1 MNPLTPLAGPVPVLV
16 EFVRGTSIHR
26 EPSHRTGLP
35 IVGNG
40 PPGTF
45 VRFAG
50 GAQVP
55 LPTDQ
60 IVLADDSAGAA
71 HVGFGGMRFDGI
83 EGGQLVFR
91 RVRDLWPQAQLSPE
105 RGLRMTLELD
115 MVAAV
120 LVDGRLAWPAP
131 N

>member
-1 MNPLTPLAGPVPVLV
+1 MRPTTPPAARATVLV
-16 EFVRGTSIHR
+16 EFVAGTRLYR
-26 EPSHRTGLP
+26 EPLHQPGLP

-50 GAQVP
+50 GGQVP

-71 HVGFGGMRFDGI
+71 RVGFGGMRFDGV

-91 RVRDLWPQAQLSPE
+91 RLRDLWPEAQLSPE
-105 RGLRMTLELD
+105 
-115 MVAAV
+115 
-120 LVDGRLAWPAP
+120 
-131 N
+131 

>member
-1 MNPLTPLAGPVPVLV
+1 MSTPLLI
-16 EFVRGTSIHR
+16 EFVPGTRVHR
-26 EPSHRTGLP
+26 EAAFQARMP

-45 VRFAG
+45 VIFAG
-50 GAQVP
+50 GARVP

-60 IVLADDSAGAA
+60 IVLAEESDGAA
-71 HVGFGGMRFDGI
+71 RVGFGGMRFDGV
-83 EGGQLVFR
+83 EDGQLVFR
-91 RVRDLWPQAQLSPE
+91 RVRDLWPADQLSPE
-105 RGLRMTLELD
+105 RGVRMTLEVD

-120 LVDGRLAWPAP
+120 WVDGRIAWPQG